1 MGQRIATP
9 AQLRQTIGRGL
20 PPLTWISGDE
30 LLLVIEAADLLRA
43 AARKQGFEEREVI
56 EIDAHFDRSRLMEAS
71 RSQSL
76 FASRKLIDLRLNT
89 KPNKDLGDALKET
102 AATLDD
108 DTRVVLTSPRLEK
121 ATTSAAWFT
130 ALAAGMLWM
139 ETPRID
145 AANLPR
151 WIDER
156 LGAQQQKAS
165 PAVLALIAERTEGN
179 LLATHQAIQRLGL
192 LLPAGELPLDAVT
205 DIVLDSARFELFGLV
220 DAALSG
226 DTARTLRMAHSLAAE
241 DAALPLL
248 CWALA
253 DAIRKL
259 LRIRQL
265 MGRGTPMP
273 VALKQSGVFGKREAI
288 MRQALNRLDNI
299 TLQHLLRQVALLDR
313 MAKGMAGSSS
323 VSNPWFHAETLLIA
337 LSGGKLP
344 GPVELFASLVDA

>member
-30 LLLVIEAADLLRA
+30 LLLVIEAADLLRDT
-43 AARKQGFEEREVI
+43 ARKQGFEEREVI
-56 EIDAHFDRSRLMEAS
+56 EIDTHFDRSRLVEAS

-76 FASRKLIDLRLNT
+76 FASRKLIDLRLHG
-89 KPNKDLGDALKET
+89 KPNKELGEALKAA
-102 AATLDD
+102 AATLDG
-108 DTRVVLTSPRLEK
+108 DTRMMLSSPRLEK

-130 ALAAGMLWM
+130 AVAAEMLWV

-145 AANLPR
+145 ATTLPR
-151 WIDER
+151 WIAER

-165 PAVLALIAERTEGN
+165 PAVLSLISDRTEGN

-192 LLPAGELPLDAVT
+192 LLPPGELALDAVT
-205 DIVLDSARFELFGLV
+205 TIVLDSARFELFGLV
-220 DAALSG
+220 DTALSG
-226 DTARTLRMAHSLAAE
+226 DTARTLRMAHALAAE

-265 MGRGTPMP
+265 MGRGTPLP
-273 VALKQSGVFGKREAI
+273 AALKQSGVFGRREAI
-288 MRQALNRLDNI
+288 MRQALNRLDNV

-337 LSGGKLP
+337 LSGGRLP
-344 GPVELFASLVDA
+344 GPLELSASLVDA